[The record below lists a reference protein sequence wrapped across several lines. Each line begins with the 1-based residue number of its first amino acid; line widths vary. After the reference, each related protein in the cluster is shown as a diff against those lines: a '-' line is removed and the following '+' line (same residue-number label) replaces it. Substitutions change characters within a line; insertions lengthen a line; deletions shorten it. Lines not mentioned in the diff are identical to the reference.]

1 MKIKKVVVIG
11 SGTMGSG
18 IAAHLCNANVPVTL
32 LDLTTEISE
41 QARERIKKSRPP
53 LLIDKSKID
62 NINVVGLN
70 DYENVILLQKIKD
83 LNLGNI
89 FLINKKEIINLI
101 NQNTLVEKYNISKK
115 YPSSLDVN
123 IQKTKFLAR
132 INNNGKVFLVGSNGK
147 LSKNDFSNNELPF
160 IFGKPDINEFLN
172 FKKIID
178 QSNFPYN
185 EITNLYFFPSKRWD
199 LELRNN
205 RIIKLSQNFTKESLE
220 LVLEFLHDNDFK
232 DNKIVDARIKNQIIL
247 ND

>member
-1 MKIKKVVVIG
+1 MHQRKGKKILIYFFLLLSVGSINNIG
-11 SGTMGSG
+11 LSN
-18 IAAHLCNANVPVTL
+18 LKFK
-32 LDLTTEISE
+32 E
-41 QARERIKKSRPP
+41 
-53 LLIDKSKID
+53 ID

-70 DYENVILLQKIKD
+70 DYDNVILLQKIKE

-115 YPSSLDVN
+115 YPSSLDIN

-147 LSKNDFSNNELPF
+147 LSKNDFSNIELPF

-178 QSNFPYN
+178 HSKFSYN
-185 EITNLYFFPSKRWD
+185 EIKNLYFFPSKRWD

-205 RIIKLSQNFTKESLE
+205 IIIKLSQNFTKESLE
-220 LVLEFLHDNDFK
+220 LVLEFLHDNHFK